1 MKVLLLNCG
10 SSSIKYKLYDM
21 SDHSVMA
28 AGGIEKIGSAG
39 SFIKTKLPKADKTL
53 CDIPDHNTGVQ
64 LVLQTL
70 TSPENGCIH
79 SLDEIDAVGD
89 RIVHGGPFSESTLL
103 TPEIF
108 AEWKKCALGLAPVHS
123 EVQAKSIEAIS
134 KCLPNVPQV
143 GIFDT
148 AFHQTIPEHAYLT
161 SLPYEFYEKY
171 GIRRYGFH
179 GTSFRYVLQRSAQV
193 LGFNANEKRI
203 IICHIGNG
211 ISVSAIKEG
220 VCIDTTMGMMPNDG
234 PMMGT
239 RTGDM
244 DASALL
250 FLMEKENL
258 TPAATLDL
266 ISKNSGLLGISG
278 LTNDMREIVEAAQSG
293 HSRAQLALDMY
304 CYRLKRY
311 IGAYA
316 AILVG
321 VDYIIF
327 TAGVGENQPPV
338 RKGCLEGLEFMGV
351 QLDIETNEKVYGQET
366 VISTPD
372 SKVTVAVI
380 PTDEE
385 LMMAQDTMQVVTK
398 QK

>member
-258 TPAATLDL
+258 TPTATLDL

-316 AILVG
+316 AILGG

>member
-316 AILVG
+316 AILGG

-366 VISTPD
+366 VISSPD

>member
-278 LTNDMREIVEAAQSG
+278 LTNDMREIVDAAQSG

-316 AILVG
+316 AILGG

-366 VISTPD
+366 IISTPD

>member
-64 LVLQTL
+64 LFLQTL

-316 AILVG
+316 AILGG

>member
-316 AILVG
+316 AILGG

-366 VISTPD
+366 VISTPN

>member
-39 SFIKTKLPKADKTL
+39 SFIKTKLPKADKNL

-316 AILVG
+316 AILGG

>member
-258 TPAATLDL
+258 TPTATLDL

-316 AILVG
+316 AILGG

-366 VISTPD
+366 VISSPD

>member
-316 AILVG
+316 AILGG

-366 VISTPD
+366 VISTPE

>member
-316 AILVG
+316 AILGG

-327 TAGVGENQPPV
+327 TAGVGDNQPPV

>member
-79 SLDEIDAVGD
+79 SLDEINAVGD

-316 AILVG
+316 AILGG

>member
-316 AILVG
+316 AILGG

-366 VISTPD
+366 IISTPD

>member
-278 LTNDMREIVEAAQSG
+278 LTNDMREIVDAAQSG
-293 HSRAQLALDMY
+293 PSRAQLALDMY

-316 AILVG
+316 AILGG

>member
-278 LTNDMREIVEAAQSG
+278 LTNDMREIIEAAQSG

-316 AILVG
+316 AILGG

>member
-89 RIVHGGPFSESTLL
+89 RIVHGGPFSASTLL

-316 AILVG
+316 AILGG

>member
-134 KCLPNVPQV
+134 RCLPNVPQV

-316 AILVG
+316 AILGG

>member
-258 TPAATLDL
+258 TQAATLDL

-316 AILVG
+316 AILGG

>member
-103 TPEIF
+103 TPKIF

-316 AILVG
+316 AILGG